1 MDTDFMNTAL
11 LEMLENK
18 LNPKC
23 WWKEPVRNGVTDP
36 VCLNELKALIDRLEA
51 GEALTKDEWVR
62 LIDGRSPELA
72 AYLFP
77 KARAVRE
84 RVYGTDVYVR
94 GLIEYSNY
102 CKNNCLYCGI
112 RAGNKNASRYRL
124 STEDILSCCRSGY
137 ALGFR
142 TFVLQGGEDP
152 FMTEDRITNLVSM
165 IRREFPDCAI
175 TLSLGEME
183 YESYKRF
190 FDAGADRYLLRHET
204 ANAEHYQKLHPTE
217 MSFEHRMNCLRTLKE
232 IGYQT
237 GCGFMVG
244 SPYQTSE
251 CLAGDM
257 IFIRDLKPEMVGIGP
272 FIPQHDTPFGDQT
285 AGTME
290 LTLFMM
296 GLLRLQDPNVLLP
309 ATTALGTI
317 HPFGRELGIL
327 AGGNVVMPNL
337 SPVQVRAKYLLYD
350 NKICTGDEAAECV
363 NCMKRR
369 MESVGYHVVVDR
381 GDHKG

>member
-1 MDTDFMNTAL
+1 MN
-11 LEMLENK
+11 
-18 LNPKC
+18 
-23 WWKEPVRNGVTDP
+23 
-36 VCLNELKALIDRLEA
+36 KAKQLIDRLEA
-51 GEALTKDEWVR
+51 QHSLPIEEYEY
-62 LIDGRSPELA
+62 LIENQSDELA
-72 AYLFP
+72 AYAAE
-77 KARAVRE
+77 KAAAARYRI
-84 RVYGTDVYVR
+84 YGNDVYIR
-94 GLIEYSNY
+94 GLIEIGNICRNDCY
-102 CKNNCLYCGI
+102 YCGI
-112 RAGNKNASRYRL
+112 RRSNAACDRYRL
-124 STEDILSCCRSGY
+124 TEEQILDCAREGY

-142 TFVLQGGEDP
+142 TFVMQGGEDSA
-152 FMTEDRITNLVSM
+152 FSVDIICRIV
-165 IRREFPDCAI
+165 RRIKTEFPDCAV
-175 TLSLGEME
+175 TLSLGEFPREAYQAM
-183 YESYKRF
+183 

-204 ANAEHYQKLHPTE
+204 ADKAHYEKLHPSS
-217 MSFEHRMNCLRTLKE
+217 MSFENRMRCLHDLKD

-251 CLAGDM
+251 CLAEDM
-257 IFIRDLKPEMVGIGP
+257 SFIRELRPEMVGIGP
-272 FIPQHDTPFGDQT
+272 FIPQHDTPFGDQKP
-285 AGTME
+285 GTME

-381 GDHKG
+381 GDHRK

>member
-11 LEMLENK
+11 LENK

-142 TFVLQGGEDP
+142 TFVLQGGEDS

>member
-11 LEMLENK
+11 LENK

-94 GLIEYSNY
+94 VLIEYSNY

-296 GLLRLQDPNVLLP
+296 GLLRLQDPSVLLP

>member
-11 LEMLENK
+11 LENK

-23 WWKEPVRNGVTDP
+23 WWKEPVRNSVTDP

-77 KARAVRE
+77 KARAIRE

-112 RAGNKNASRYRL
+112 RAGNQNASRYRL
-124 STEDILSCCRSGY
+124 STRDILSCCQSGY
-137 ALGFR
+137 SLGFR

-152 FMTEDRITNLVSM
+152 FMTEDKITELVSM

-183 YESYKRF
+183 YESYKQF

>member
-1 MDTDFMNTAL
+1 MDTDFINTAL
-11 LEMLENK
+11 LENK

-124 STEDILSCCRSGY
+124 STDDILSCCRSGY

-152 FMTEDRITNLVSM
+152 FMTEDQITNLISM

>member
-11 LEMLENK
+11 LENK

-77 KARAVRE
+77 KAQAVRE

-112 RAGNKNASRYRL
+112 RAGNQNASRYRL

-204 ANAEHYQKLHPTE
+204 ANAEHYQKLHSTE

-296 GLLRLQDPNVLLP
+296 GLLRLQDPSVLLP

>member
-11 LEMLENK
+11 LENK

-77 KARAVRE
+77 KARAIRE

-112 RAGNKNASRYRL
+112 RAGNQNASRYRL
-124 STEDILSCCRSGY
+124 STGDILSCCQSGY
-137 ALGFR
+137 SLGFR

-152 FMTEDRITNLVSM
+152 FMTEDKITELVSM

-183 YESYKRF
+183 YESYKQF

-272 FIPQHDTPFGDQT
+272 FIPQHDTPFGNQT

-337 SPVQVRAKYLLYD
+337 SPVQVRAKYILYD

>member
-11 LEMLENK
+11 LENK

-23 WWKEPVRNGVTDP
+23 WWKEPVRNSVTDP

-77 KARAVRE
+77 KARAIRE

-112 RAGNKNASRYRL
+112 RAGNQNASRYRL
-124 STEDILSCCRSGY
+124 STGDILSCCQSGY
-137 ALGFR
+137 SLGFR

-152 FMTEDRITNLVSM
+152 FMTEDKITELVSM

-183 YESYKRF
+183 YESYKHF
-190 FDAGADRYLLRHET
+190 FDVGADRYLLRHET

>member
-1 MDTDFMNTAL
+1 M
-11 LEMLENK
+11 
-18 LNPKC
+18 
-23 WWKEPVRNGVTDP
+23 
-36 VCLNELKALIDRLEA
+36 
-51 GEALTKDEWVR
+51 
-62 LIDGRSPELA
+62 
-72 AYLFP
+72 
-77 KARAVRE
+77 
-84 RVYGTDVYVR
+84 YGTDVYVR

-190 FDAGADRYLLRHET
+190 FDASADRYLLRHET

-296 GLLRLQDPNVLLP
+296 GLLRLQDPSVLLP

>member
-11 LEMLENK
+11 LENK

-77 KARAVRE
+77 KARAIRE

-112 RAGNKNASRYRL
+112 RAGNQNACRYRL
-124 STEDILSCCRSGY
+124 STGDILSCCQSGY
-137 ALGFR
+137 SLGFR

-152 FMTEDRITNLVSM
+152 FMTEDKITELVSM

>member
-11 LEMLENK
+11 LENK

-23 WWKEPVRNGVTDP
+23 WWKEPVRNSVTDP

-77 KARAVRE
+77 KARAIRE

-112 RAGNKNASRYRL
+112 RAGNQNASRYRL
-124 STEDILSCCRSGY
+124 STGDILSCCQSGY
-137 ALGFR
+137 SLGFR

-152 FMTEDRITNLVSM
+152 FMTEDKITELVSM

-183 YESYKRF
+183 YKSYKRF

-217 MSFEHRMNCLRTLKE
+217 MSFEHRMNCL
-232 IGYQT
+232 T
-237 GCGFMVG
+237 GRDPGADL
-244 SPYQTSE
+244 PYCIQ
-251 CLAGDM
+251 
-257 IFIRDLKPEMVGIGP
+257 
-272 FIPQHDTPFGDQT
+272 
-285 AGTME
+285 
-290 LTLFMM
+290 
-296 GLLRLQDPNVLLP
+296 QD
-309 ATTALGTI
+309 
-317 HPFGRELGIL
+317 
-327 AGGNVVMPNL
+327 
-337 SPVQVRAKYLLYD
+337 
-350 NKICTGDEAAECV
+350 
-363 NCMKRR
+363 
-369 MESVGYHVVVDR
+369 MESLFSQTTGSSQFPSCRFRSLHPRPGSRDR
-381 GDHKG
+381 SCSVPGGFF

>member
-1 MDTDFMNTAL
+1 MDTDFMNAAL
-11 LEMLENK
+11 LKDK
-18 LNPKC
+18 LNPKS
-23 WWKEPVRNGVTDP
+23 WWNETIRDGVTDP
-36 VCLNELKALIDRLEA
+36 VCLRELKTLIDRLEA
-51 GEALTKDEWVR
+51 GGELIKDEWVR

-84 RVYGTDVYVR
+84 RIYGKDVYVR

-112 RAGNKNASRYRL
+112 RNANKNASRYRL
-124 STEDILSCCRSGY
+124 APEEILECCRSGY

-152 FMTEDRITNLVSM
+152 FMTEDKITSLVSS
-165 IRREFPDCAI
+165 IRKEFPDCAI

-183 YESYKRF
+183 QESYQRF

-204 ANAEHYQKLHPTE
+204 ASPKHYKKLHPAD
-217 MSFEHRMNCLRTLKE
+217 MSFSHRMNCLYTLKE

-251 CLAGDM
+251 CLAEDM
-257 IFIRDLKPEMVGIGP
+257 MFIRSLRPEMVGIGP
-272 FIPQHDTPFGDQT
+272 FIPQHDTPFGGEK
-285 AGTME
+285 AGTLE
-290 LTLFMM
+290 LTLYMM
-296 GLLRLQDPNVLLP
+296 GLLRLLDPTVLLP

-369 MESVGYHVVVDR
+369 MESIGYHVAADR
-381 GDHKG
+381 GDHKSF

>member
-1 MDTDFMNTAL
+1 
-11 LEMLENK
+11 
-18 LNPKC
+18 
-23 WWKEPVRNGVTDP
+23 
-36 VCLNELKALIDRLEA
+36 
-51 GEALTKDEWVR
+51 
-62 LIDGRSPELA
+62 
-72 AYLFP
+72 
-77 KARAVRE
+77 
-84 RVYGTDVYVR
+84 
-94 GLIEYSNY
+94 
-102 CKNNCLYCGI
+102 
-112 RAGNKNASRYRL
+112 
-124 STEDILSCCRSGY
+124 
-137 ALGFR
+137 
-142 TFVLQGGEDP
+142 
-152 FMTEDRITNLVSM
+152 
-165 IRREFPDCAI
+165 
-175 TLSLGEME
+175 ME

-350 NKICTGDEAAECV
+350 NKMCTGDEAAECV